1 MGKLMMINETRVA
14 LPSYLAEIR
23 SDTVAMGFAMASD
36 LLTGNLLRTMAAT
49 KPGGKFLELGTGTG
63 CGTTW
68 LLEGMDSASTLLTV
82 ENDTQAVA
90 IAQRYLRHDPRLTFQ
105 IGDGGEF
112 LEAMQ
117 EQAGSFDL
125 IFADTWPGKY
135 THLEEALNL
144 LKVGGIYLIDDLLPQ
159 PNWPADHPPKVAK
172 LIEILEKRQ
181 DLRLTTMQWST
192 GLILAVKK

>member
-1 MGKLMMINETRVA
+1 MGILTMISETRVV
-14 LPSYLAEIR
+14 LPPYLADIR
-23 SDTVAMGFAMASD
+23 SETGAIGFAMASD
-36 LLTGNLLRTMAAT
+36 LLTGSLLRTLAAT
-49 KPGGKFLELGTGTG
+49 KPAGKFLELGTGTG

-68 LLEGMDSASTLLTV
+68 LLAGMDNASTLLTV
-82 ENDTQAVA
+82 ENDPHAVA
-90 IAQRYLRHDPRLTFQ
+90 IAQRHLDHDPRLTFH
-105 IGDGGEF
+105 IGDGGAF
-112 LEAMQ
+112 LEQIQ

-135 THLEEALNL
+135 THLDEVLHL
-144 LKVGGIYLIDDLLPQ
+144 LKVGGIYLIDDMLPQ

-192 GLILAVKK
+192 GLMMAVKV